1 MYVITAGNTIWD
13 WINVEAWAG
22 RLDRSL
28 HSQFTVG
35 TATVVIFHTVSLI
48 IIISTISTYTRS
60 IRLAQQA
67 KVSYRCGS
75 IHYQHEAISGT
86 RPPFILLKLA
96 LYISWSMYYLYKRPT
111 LTPWFDLRCDSLRN
125 AMKNQFIKTN
135 GVQNNYTII
144 YNTISK

>member
-1 MYVITAGNTIWD
+1 VSATYLYKSSGNIKCTSLLSGTQ
-13 WINVEAWAG
+13 VETELTLRPG
-22 RLDRSL
+22 PDVSTDRYTR
-28 HSQFTVG
+28 QFTVG

-75 IHYQHEAISGT
+75 IHYQHEAISGS

-96 LYISWSMYYLYKRPT
+96 LYIS
-111 LTPWFDLRCDSLRN
+111 
-125 AMKNQFIKTN
+125 
-135 GVQNNYTII
+135 
-144 YNTISK
+144 